1 MVETAREKIQLS
13 DSERD
18 AFLDRVSTGV
28 LSLSTPSDEPP
39 HSVPV
44 SFGYNA
50 VQTAFYFRIADL
62 PPKRKGELDGRSVTF
77 VTYDRDEEI
86 GGYVSVVAQ
95 GTLEPTTGD
104 ETATESARGIR
115 RRHDPVRG
123 YLRRSTSRCQL
134 FVLPTRPGDA
144 HRAQRGGR
152 GAVIDDRKRRTDAVY
167 SRTSSSISWPSWS
180 FVNA

>member
-104 ETATESARGIR
+104 ETATEALAGFEGVTIPFVDIFGDRPADVSFRSTDSSR
-115 RRHDPVRG
+115 RRSPGAKRWS
-123 YLRRSTSRCQL
+123 RSC
-134 FVLPTRPGDA
+134 
-144 HRAQRGGR
+144 
-152 GAVIDDRKRRTDAVY
+152 DR
-167 SRTSSSISWPSWS
+167 
-180 FVNA
+180 